1 MSACQ
6 AFIKCYNIKSVTNHK
21 QWHDS
26 LIIQSS
32 GKQGAIVILGNLE
45 PLSY

>member
-6 AFIKCYNIKSVTNHK
+6 AFIKCYNIKIVTK

-32 GKQGAIVILGNLE
+32 GIQGAIVILGNLE